1 MLNAA
6 INRAQRIAGITVHK
20 NEGVEN
26 LDERR
31 DEAKGR

>member
-6 INRAQRIAGITVHK
+6 INRAQRIAGITIHG

-26 LDERR
+26 VDENR
-31 DEAKGR
+31 DAAEGR